1 VTLIRYVAAGKFDG
15 TPTISVVFV
24 NEYTVREV
32 PPTATVGAT
41 PVGLKFEPARE
52 MVLLV
57 KLTVASAITG
67 VWAWLMKGAE
77 RINNRV
83 RNRPADVGLNL

>member
-1 VTLIRYVAAGKFDG
+1 MVTLIRYVAAGKFDG

-52 MVLLV
+52 MLLFA

-67 VWAWLMKGAE
+67 VWAWQTKGADSATGR
-77 RINNRV
+77 RIV
-83 RNRPADVGLNL
+83 RPMSY